1 MVSFFI
7 ALHIN
12 SWSGGPILIELIE
25 LIIRLMFFTALS
37 ISAFALLT

>member
-12 SWSGGPILIELIE
+12 SWSGGPILIELI
-25 LIIRLMFFTALS
+25 IRLMFFTALS